1 MDHRIALKPNTRL
14 CLSNSRGESNNY
26 IIENEIG
33 RGASCIVYEVSQ
45 KTETGDKT
53 LYRVKECYPYKLNIS
68 RQEDGTL
75 VPADKD
81 ADAFKDKQE
90 QLRSDFK
97 RANELYYSGENY
109 AMMANQ
115 LNLFEQNGTTY
126 ILVAYTSRKTL
137 TTYKPASVKE
147 CITLVKKVAYAIGR
161 IHNQGFLYLDVKP
174 DNVLVVDGDE

>member
-81 ADAFKDKQE
+81 AFKDKQE
-90 QLRSDFK
+90 QLRTDFK

-126 ILVAYTSRKTL
+126 ILVAYTPKKTL
-137 TTYKPASVKE
+137 ATYKPVSVKE
-147 CITLVKKVAYAIGR
+147 CVTLVKRWPMLLGVFITR
-161 IHNQGFLYLDVKP
+161 DFFTWM
-174 DNVLVVDGDE
+174 